1 MNIILTG
8 FMGTG
13 KSVVAKK
20 LAQELRMGYVD
31 TDKIIEDKEKC
42 KIRKIFE
49 EKGEDY
55 FREIETKII
64 KEVSSLNN
72 YVIATGGGVV
82 LKEENIKA
90 LRKKGFIIYLSAN
103 PEVILKRTEK
113 NEERPLLL
121 NCKDP
126 YKKIEEMLSFRKP
139 YYEKANLKID
149 TSNLNPTEVVERI
162 VKFFKKNE
170 DN

>member
-1 MNIILTG
+1 MNIVLTG

-13 KSVVAKK
+13 KSIVAKK
-20 LAQELRMGYVD
+20 LAQKLGMGYVD
-31 TDKIIEDKEKC
+31 TDKIIEDREGRE
-42 KIRKIFE
+42 IRKIFE

-64 KEVSSLNN
+64 KQVSSLNN

-90 LRKKGFIIYLSAN
+90 LRKKGVIIYLSAN
-103 PEVILKRTEK
+103 PEIILKRTDK

-126 YKKIEEMLSFRKP
+126 
-139 YYEKANLKID
+139 
-149 TSNLNPTEVVERI
+149 
-162 VKFFKKNE
+162 
-170 DN
+170 

>member
-20 LAQELRMGYVD
+20 LAQELRMGYID

-49 EKGEDY
+49 ERGENY

>member
-1 MNIILTG
+1 MNIVLTG

-13 KSVVAKK
+13 KSIVAKK
-20 LAQELRMGYVD
+20 LAQELGMRYID
-31 TDKIIEDKEKC
+31 TDKIIEDKEGR

-49 EKGEDY
+49 ERGENY

-64 KEVSSLNN
+64 KEVSSLDN

-103 PEVILKRTEK
+103 PEVILKRTNK

-126 YKKIEEMLSFRKP
+126 YKRIEEMLNFRKP
-139 YYEKANLKID
+139 YYEKADFKID
-149 TSNLNPTEVVERI
+149 TSNLNPPEVVEKI
-162 VKFFKKNE
+162 IKFLQKINH
-170 DN
+170 